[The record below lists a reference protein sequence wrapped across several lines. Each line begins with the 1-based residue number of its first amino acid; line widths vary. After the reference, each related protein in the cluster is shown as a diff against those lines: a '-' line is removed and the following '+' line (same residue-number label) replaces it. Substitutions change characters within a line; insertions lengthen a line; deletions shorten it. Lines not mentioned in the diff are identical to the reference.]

1 MNVYYSKIHKY
12 SFLLFPEQLMKFK
25 QIRIGIPLCVFITV
39 GIMMTPIM
47 GSGQEQRS
55 VKVTAPDDEM
65 RSSIHSVDGYAYLSD
80 NMTLT
85 DIRAAAF
92 ADAKRKALEMAKT
105 FIQSK
110 TKVEDFV
117 VKYDVIWSEAE
128 GAVSVLEQKDFGI
141 EDNSRYHV
149 WIKAEIEYSLKPKG
163 KEVPVQEL
171 GPGGPLTVKVW
182 TSKKTYK
189 EGENIQIF
197 IRGNRNYYARI
208 VNISSNGEI
217 IQLLPNGYR
226 QINYFESGKV
236 YKIPD
241 QEDLFSLTV
250 SPPYGEDQIVVYASE
265 VPLGQ
270 INLQQVGQGL
280 ARYQGTRSALSA
292 TTRGIAVAAASPG
305 NEAGAEFYEGSWKI
319 ETGEK

>member
-1 MNVYYSKIHKY
+1 
-12 SFLLFPEQLMKFK
+12 MKSTK
-25 QIRIGIPLCVFITV
+25 IRIGILLFVIMMV
-39 GIMMTPIM
+39 GIMAIPV
-47 GSGQEQRS
+47 GGLCREQKDIKS
-55 VKVTAPDDEM
+55 IAPDDEM

-117 VKYDVIWSEAE
+117 VKYDLIWSEAE

-163 KEVPVQEL
+163 KEIPTTEPV
-171 GPGGPLTVKVW
+171 PGGPLTVKIW
-182 TSKKTYK
+182 TSQKTYK
-189 EGENIQIF
+189 ENENIQIF
-197 IRGNRNYYARI
+197 IQGNRNYYARI

-226 QINYFESGKV
+226 QTSYFEAGRV

-241 QEDLFSLTV
+241 QGDLFALTV
-250 SPPYGEDQIVVYASE
+250 SPPFGQDQIVVYASE

-292 TTRGIAVAAASPG
+292 TTRGIAVSPAIPG
-305 NEAGAEFYEGSWKI
+305 NEAGAEFYEASWEI
-319 ETGEK
+319 VTGEK

>member
-1 MNVYYSKIHKY
+1 
-12 SFLLFPEQLMKFK
+12 MKCNNFK
-25 QIRIGIPLCVFITV
+25 LIGIPWIVFLTVFFITNPN
-39 GIMMTPIM
+39 MAL
-47 GSGQEQRS
+47 SQEQRS

-128 GAVSVLEQKDFGI
+128 GAVSVHEQKDFGI
-141 EDNSRYHV
+141 EENSRYHV

-163 KEVPVQEL
+163 KEIPVQDL

-197 IRGNRNYYARI
+197 IQGNRNYYARI
-208 VNISSNGEI
+208 VNISSDGEI

-226 QINYFESGKV
+226 QINYFEAGKV

-241 QEDLFSLTV
+241 QGDLFSLTV

-270 INLQQVGQGL
+270 VNLQQMGQGL
-280 ARYQGTRSALSA
+280 SRYQGTRSALSA

-305 NEAGAEFYEGSWKI
+305 NEAGAEFYEASWKI

>member
-1 MNVYYSKIHKY
+1 MKYNNFKIIDILRIV
-12 SFLLFPEQLMKFK
+12 FLTIFV
-25 QIRIGIPLCVFITV
+25 ITIP
-39 GIMMTPIM
+39 
-47 GSGQEQRS
+47 GSALSQEQKS
-55 VKVTAPDDEM
+55 VKVIAPDDEM

-80 NMTLT
+80 NMTLS

-163 KEVPVQEL
+163 KEIPATEMVPN
-171 GPGGPLTVKVW
+171 GPLTVKVW
-182 TSKKTYK
+182 TSKKTYND
-189 EGENIQIF
+189 GENIQIF

-217 IQLLPNGYR
+217 LQLLPNGYR
-226 QINYFESGKV
+226 QINYFEAGKI

-241 QEDLFSLTV
+241 QGDRFALTV
-250 SPPYGEDQIVVYASE
+250 SPPYGQDQIVVYASE

-270 INLQQVGQGL
+270 IHLQQVGQGL

-292 TTRGIAVAAASPG
+292 TTRGIAVSAASPG
-305 NEAGAEFYEGSWKI
+305 NESGAEFYEASWEI

>member
-1 MNVYYSKIHKY
+1 MKSKMHRIIDMALIVFLTMFVVSIPKT
-12 SFLLFPEQLMKFK
+12 SFTE
-25 QIRIGIPLCVFITV
+25 
-39 GIMMTPIM
+39 
-47 GSGQEQRS
+47 EQRS
-55 VKVTAPDDEM
+55 VKVTAPDNEM

-80 NMTLT
+80 NMTIT

-105 FIQSK
+105 YIQSK
-110 TKVEDFV
+110 TKVEDFT
-117 VKYDVIWSEAE
+117 VKYDVIWSQAE
-128 GAVSVLEQKDFGI
+128 GAVSVLEQKDLGI

-163 KEVPVQEL
+163 NEIPAAEPVA
-171 GPGGPLTVKVW
+171 GGPLTVKVW
-182 TSKKTYK
+182 TSKKTFK

-197 IRGNRNYYARI
+197 IQGNRNYYARI

-226 QINYFESGKV
+226 QINYFEAGKV

-241 QEDLFSLTV
+241 QGDLFSLTV

-270 INLQQVGQGL
+270 VNLQQVGQGL

-292 TTRGIAVAAASPG
+292 MTRGIAVSAAAPG
-305 NEAGAEFYEGSWKI
+305 KESGAEFYEASWKI
-319 ETGEK
+319 ETGKE